1 MLKKILIRTA
11 VVIAGLLVVASI
23 ALFFWLRSSVSD
35 YHGEQ
40 ALPGLSAD
48 VTIMRDENGI
58 AHIFAQTLDDAY
70 AGLGF
75 AHAQDRLWQL
85 ELMKRVSGG
94 RLAEII
100 GEDGL
105 EYDYLAHTLNLA
117 EMGRIT
123 GERMNQETKAAIA
136 SYASGVNAYI
146 DSHSGAWPLEFILLG
161 VEPSHWTETDSL
173 VMAGIGMFGMPNWEE
188 ELVNARLASLVG
200 QDRLQEFLPAYPAD
214 APVTHDPQDRSP
226 ETEITR
232 KFPTMSSWPF
242 RAGGFSSNTWA
253 IHGSRTRT
261 GKPILAS
268 DPHGGLSAPTDY
280 YLARVVGPDFEVMG
294 ATWPGLPG
302 FMLGTNGYIAW
313 GLTDMMADVTDLFVE
328 KFAGDNSYYTPDGK
342 APIITREAIIRVK
355 GQEDRIIE
363 VRETRHGPIIS
374 DFHEE
379 AANVA
384 EELARGNAKGANETF
399 AIAYASDARTHGN
412 LMTQAMVGLAKARNW
427 DEFEA
432 ALSSYEFQH
441 NFSFAAVD
449 GSVGMIS
456 AARMPERKPAAD
468 GLQPA
473 PGWDGKHDWLGIL
486 GTEAMPR
493 TLNPAK
499 GFIFNGNNKLEPE
512 DYPYVL
518 SHGYSPPYRAI
529 RAGELLSGQNQHDM
543 DSVQA
548 MQLDVTSAA
557 AQQILPLLLQV
568 DTPTQRAGEA
578 VSMLRGWDGR
588 MSGENAEPL
597 IYTAWIKA
605 LSHSIYADE
614 LGEMFDEVLDTR
626 ISFLTN
632 VLRENSAWCDDTT
645 TVDRENCAIQ
655 LSNSLETALSE
666 LEQHHG
672 NDMSEWRWSDA
683 HQAHFSNMIFSG
695 IPLLSK
701 FSEAYVGVG
710 GNTRTLNNAKADFN
724 QPDSFPV
731 TFGSRYRQII
741 DLSDLANSRF
751 IIAPGISGNIF
762 SPYYKHLVDKWANGE
777 YVRLTGS
784 LEELKSVKTGEFVLY
799 AK

>member
-1 MLKKILIRTA
+1 MIKKILIRTA
-11 VVIAGLLVVASI
+11 VVIAGLLVVVLI
-23 ALFFWLRSSVSD
+23 AAFFWLRSSVSD

-40 ALPGLSAD
+40 PVPGLSAD
-48 VTIMRDENGI
+48 VTIMRDEN
-58 AHIFAQTLDDAY
+58 AFVHIFAQTLNDAY

-85 ELMKRVSGG
+85 ELMKRVSQG

-123 GERMNQETKAAIA
+123 GERMNQETKAATA
-136 SYASGVNAYI
+136 SYVSGINAYI

-161 VEPSHWTETDSL
+161 VEPSRWTVADSL
-173 VMAGIGMFGMPNWEE
+173 IMAGIGMFGMPNWED
-188 ELVNARLASLVG
+188 ELVNARLSSLIG
-200 QDRLQEFLPAYPAD
+200 QDRLQDFLPEYPAD
-214 APVTHDPQDRSP
+214 APVTHDPRNSAV
-226 ETEITR
+226 ETDIAQ
-232 KFPTMSSWPF
+232 KVPAMASWPF

-253 IHGSRTRT
+253 IHGSHTST

-268 DPHGGLSAPTDY
+268 DPHGGLAAPTDY
-280 YLARVVGPDFEVMG
+280 YLARLLGPDFEVLG
-294 ATWPGLPG
+294 ASFPGLPG
-302 FMLGTNGYIAW
+302 FLLGANANIAW

-328 KFAGDNSYYTPDGK
+328 KLASDSTYYIPDGI

-355 GQEDRIIE
+355 GQEDNVIE
-363 VRETRHGPIIS
+363 VRETRHGPIVS

-379 AANVA
+379 AAGVA
-384 EELARGNAKGANETF
+384 NELARGDAIGAGDTY
-399 AIAYASDARTHGN
+399 AIAYASDGLKHGN
-412 LMTQAMVGLAKARNW
+412 LMTQAMVGLAKARSWN
-427 DEFEA
+427 DFEV

-449 GSVGMIS
+449 GSIGMIS
-456 AARMPERKPAAD
+456 AARVPQRKPASD

-473 PGWDGKHDWLGIL
+473 PGWDGGHDWMGIL
-486 GTEAMPR
+486 GVEAMPR
-493 TLNPAK
+493 TLNPEK
-499 GFIFNGNNKLEPE
+499 GFIFNGNNKLEAE

-518 SHGYSPPYRAI
+518 SHGYSPPYRAM
-529 RAGELLSGQNQHDM
+529 RAEELLSGRDQHDM

-557 AQQILPLLLQV
+557 AQQILPLLLTV
-568 DTPTQRAGEA
+568 NAPTQRAEG
-578 VSMLRGWDGR
+578 VVTMLRGWDGR
-588 MSGENAEPL
+588 MSGESAEPL

-605 LSHSIYADE
+605 LSQAIYADE
-614 LGEMFDEVLDTR
+614 FGEMFDEVLDTH
-626 ISFLTN
+626 ILFLVN

-645 TVDRENCAIQ
+645 TPDREDCPMQ
-655 LSNSLETALSE
+655 LSASLGAALAE
-666 LEQHHG
+666 LEQHNG
-672 NDMSEWRWSDA
+672 DDMSVWRWSNA

-701 FSEAYVGVG
+701 LSEVFVGVG
-710 GNTRTLNNAKADFN
+710 GNTRTLNNSRADFD
-724 QPDSFPV
+724 QPGRFPA
-731 TFGSRYRQII
+731 TFGTRYRQII
-741 DLSDLANSRF
+741 DLSDLSNSRF

-762 SPYYKHLVDKWANGE
+762 SPYYKHLAGKWANGE

-784 LEELKSVKTGEFVLY
+784 LEELKSAANGEFILY
-799 AK
+799 PE